1 MAGKAK
7 TTKKTPFEETGR
19 KAEQSASFKALKG
32 GNRVANKQRL
42 LSTVGPK
49 NSTSCNIL
57 RLTSV
62 LSAGNGNDDGLRVG
76 FTEGFRFNPK
86 GLSRKSAKVW
96 INKDS
101 LKDVF
106 VSPDYCVTIN
116 EDGTQQV
123 NFQQLSAATTTSLA
137 SVIEELDL
145 VDSEV
150 TVDLYLYFA
159 NIYTK
164 VLDEN
169 PFEQVDLDCYD
180 IVEDYDGEVI
190 HKAKFLVN
198 SISGFEEGTTEVAI
212 ERTAEVVAAE

>member
-1 MAGKAK
+1 MATTAKQQAAKA
-7 TTKKTPFEETGR
+7 
-19 KAEQSASFKALKG
+19 AAKALLSA
-32 GNRVANKQRL
+32 NRVASKQRL
-42 LSTVGPK
+42 VSTVGVN
-49 NSTSCNIL
+49 NSTNCNIL

-62 LSAGNGNDDGLRVG
+62 LSAGNGNDEGLRVG

-96 INKDS
+96 INKES

-116 EDGTQQV
+116 EDGTQKV
-123 NFQQLSAATTTSLA
+123 DFQQLSAATTTSLA

-150 TVDLYLYFA
+150 KVDFYLYFA

-164 VLDEN
+164 MLDEN

-198 SISGFEEGTTEVAI
+198 SISGFEEGTTEVAV
-212 ERTAEVVAAE
+212 EETVEVVAAE

>member
-1 MAGKAK
+1 MANTAK
-7 TTKKTPFEETGR
+7 T
-19 KAEQSASFKALKG
+19 KAAKAAAKALLSA
-32 GNRVANKQRL
+32 NRVASKQRL
-42 LSTVGPK
+42 VSTVGVN
-49 NSTSCNIL
+49 NSTNCNIL

-62 LSAGNGNDDGLRVG
+62 LSAGNGNDEGLRVG

-96 INKDS
+96 ITKDS

-106 VSPDYCVTIN
+106 VSSDYCVTISK
-116 EDGTQQV
+116 DGTQSV
-123 NFQQLSAATTTSLA
+123 DFQQLSAATTTSLA

-150 TVDLYLYFA
+150 KVDFYLYFA

-164 VLDEN
+164 MLDEN

-198 SISGFEEGTTEVAI
+198 SISGFEEGTTEVAV
-212 ERTAEVVAAE
+212 EETAEVVAAE

>member
-1 MAGKAK
+1 MANTAK
-7 TTKKTPFEETGR
+7 T
-19 KAEQSASFKALKG
+19 KAAKAAAKALLSA
-32 GNRVANKQRL
+32 NRVASKQRL
-42 LSTVGPK
+42 VSTVGA
-49 NSTSCNIL
+49 NNATNCNIL

-62 LSAGNGNDDGLRVG
+62 LSAGNGNDEGLRVG

-96 INKDS
+96 ITKDS

-106 VSPDYCVTIN
+106 VSSDYCVTISA
-116 EDGTQQV
+116 DGTQSV
-123 NFQQLSAATTTSLA
+123 DFQQLSAATTTSLA

-150 TVDLYLYFA
+150 KVDFYLYFA

-164 VLDEN
+164 MLDEN

-180 IVEDYDGEVI
+180 IVHEYDGEVI

-198 SISGFEEGTTEVAI
+198 SISGFEEGTTEVAV
-212 ERTAEVVAAE
+212 EETAEVVAAE

>member
-1 MAGKAK
+1 MATTAKQQAAKA
-7 TTKKTPFEETGR
+7 
-19 KAEQSASFKALKG
+19 AAKALLSA
-32 GNRVANKQRL
+32 NRVASKQRL
-42 LSTVGPK
+42 VSTVGVN
-49 NSTSCNIL
+49 NSTNCNIL

-62 LSAGNGNDDGLRVG
+62 LSAGNGNDEGLRVG

-96 INKDS
+96 ITKDS

-106 VSPDYCVTIN
+106 VSSDYCVAISA
-116 EDGTQQV
+116 DGTQSV
-123 NFQQLSAATTTSLA
+123 DFQQLSAATTTSLA

-150 TVDLYLYFA
+150 KVDFYLYFA

-164 VLDEN
+164 MLDEN

-198 SISGFEEGTTEVAI
+198 SISGFEEGTTEVAV
-212 ERTAEVVAAE
+212 EETAEVVAAE

>member
-32 GNRVANKQRL
+32 GN
-42 LSTVGPK
+42 
-49 NSTSCNIL
+49 NSTNCNIL

-116 EDGTQQV
+116 EDGTQKV

-150 TVDLYLYFA
+150 EVDLYLYFA
-159 NIYTK
+159 NIYTRM
-164 VLDEN
+164 LDEN

-212 ERTAEVVAAE
+212 ERTVEVVAAE

>member
-1 MAGKAK
+1 MATTAKQQAAKA
-7 TTKKTPFEETGR
+7 
-19 KAEQSASFKALKG
+19 AAKALLSA
-32 GNRVANKQRL
+32 NRVASKQRL
-42 LSTVGPK
+42 VSTVGVN
-49 NSTSCNIL
+49 NSTNCNIL

-62 LSAGNGNDDGLRVG
+62 LSAGNGNDEGLRVG

-96 INKDS
+96 ITKDS

-106 VSPDYCVTIN
+106 VSSDYCVTISK
-116 EDGTQQV
+116 DGTQSV
-123 NFQQLSAATTTSLA
+123 DFQQLSAATTTSLA

-150 TVDLYLYFA
+150 KVDFYLYFA

-164 VLDEN
+164 MLDEN

-198 SISGFEEGTTEVAI
+198 SISGFEEGTTEVAV
-212 ERTAEVVAAE
+212 EETAEVVAAE